1 MSSFAGKT
9 PIASSIHSDRA
20 IPPARSNTETSYPDY
35 APPSYEAVTA
45 ISAPSTVSR
54 PESFAVIE
62 DEEPCTEPI
71 ERNAKSIPL
80 RDPLDPMPPC
90 FSWNPLLNTPYEA
103 LSQPFAVHAKPGKKF
118 LDDAFEIVGTNLLEN
133 HDVCDRDWDR
143 LLQDIQTVARLTKGQ
158 RIAAR
163 VLPVTMYMGC
173 TGFFVSRAIERGM
186 KRKKAASVNA
196 LLDVW
201 NERFFRPRH
210 LEITLWR
217 GDRRV
222 PSAPGGD
229 EAQCPAPDRQYVQ
242 PRRKRCCG
250 ARKTTSCAFK
260 QVDNNS
266 DQHSTC
272 WFKKEVYR
280 LVVVSV

>member
-45 ISAPSTVSR
+45 ISAPSTVLR

-71 ERNAKSIPL
+71 ERNAKSTPL

-90 FSWNPLLNTPYEA
+90 FSRNPLLNTPYEA
-103 LSQPFAVHAKPGKKF
+103 LSQPFAVHAEPGKKF

-133 HDVCDRDWDR
+133 HGVWDRDWDQ
-143 LLQDIQTVARLTKGQ
+143 LLQDIHTVARLTKGQ

-201 NERFFRPRH
+201 NERFFRPRR
-210 LEITLWR
+210 EY
-217 GDRRV
+217 
-222 PSAPGGD
+222 PSFCNSTSLTWEQTWKLHSAVETGVF
-229 EAQCPAPDRQYVQ
+229 PALLGVTKPSVQ
-242 PRRKRCCG
+242 PLIDRAYSLVEKGVVQLGRLLR
-250 ARKTTSCAFK
+250 A
-260 QVDNNS
+260 
-266 DQHSTC
+266 HSS
-272 WFKKEVYR
+272 K
-280 LVVVSV
+280 